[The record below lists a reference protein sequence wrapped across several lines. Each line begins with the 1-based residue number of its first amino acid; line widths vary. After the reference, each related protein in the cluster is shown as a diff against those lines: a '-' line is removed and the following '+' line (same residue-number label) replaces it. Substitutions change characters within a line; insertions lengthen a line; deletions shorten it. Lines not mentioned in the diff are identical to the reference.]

1 MDGNEVLSV
10 LSLMSR
16 KKPDTIQRHS
26 SLGTLGISSSFGI
39 SALRSRL
46 EATSKVSL
54 PILSQ
59 QTTVEELI
67 TLVAIDQ
74 PHQENPVSK
83 AIEAD
88 SIPDTQNQSESLL
101 LRGAVSGNMGLGM
114 DMQEIESLPVAGDY
128 RSHDFYASHFL
139 PSEIATA
146 MLRSDSRATLCG
158 IFCAKE
164 AAKKSHSDL
173 LNLRMSEIIVEHEP
187 SGRPTMRLDESC
199 SFFRRFQFTIS
210 ITHTSQFAAATC
222 ITTWSD
228 DKRPGAKS
236 AGIRKA

>member
-1 MDGNEVLSV
+1 MDRDQVLSV
-10 LSLMSR
+10 LSFMSR
-16 KKPDTIQRHS
+16 KKPDTIQQHA

-46 EATSKVSL
+46 ESTSQVSL

-59 QTTVEELI
+59 QTTVEELL
-67 TLVAIDQ
+67 TLVTTDQ
-74 PHQENPVSK
+74 PNQGSPVSRP
-83 AIEAD
+83 IQAD
-88 SIPDTQNQSESLL
+88 PLPSIRNQEESLL
-101 LRGAVSGNMGLGM
+101 LRGAASGNIGLGM
-114 DMQEIESLPVAGDY
+114 DMQEIESLPVAADY

-146 MLRSDSRATLCG
+146 MLRTNARATLCG

-164 AAKKSHSDL
+164 AAKKSHGDL
-173 LNLRMSEIIVEHEP
+173 LNLRMSEIIVEHEA

-199 SFFRRFQFTIS
+199 ALFRHFQFTIS

-222 ITTWSD
+222 ITTWRD
-228 DKRPGAKS
+228 EER
-236 AGIRKA
+236 

>member
-1 MDGNEVLSV
+1 MDRDEVLSV
-10 LSLMSR
+10 LSFMSR
-16 KKPDTIQRHS
+16 KKPDTIQQHA

-46 EATSKVSL
+46 ESTGKVSL

-67 TLVAIDQ
+67 TLVAKDQ
-74 PHQENPVSK
+74 PKEGGLAARPIQ
-83 AIEAD
+83 AD
-88 SIPDTQNQSESLL
+88 PIPSIRNQSESLL
-101 LRGAVSGNMGLGM
+101 LRETVPGNMGLGM

-146 MLRSDSRATLCG
+146 MLRSNARATLCG

-187 SGRPTMRLDESC
+187 TGRPTMRLDESC
-199 SFFRRFQFTIS
+199 AFVRHFQFTIS

-228 DKRPGAKS
+228 DRRSRAKR
-236 AGIRKA
+236 AGD